1 MIVIG
6 MGGAPLR
13 LWSVLQAPPTV
24 FYCWPIWSETNGIKK
39 KLLFLECFKK
49 ILFILAR
56 GFEKDSSSTL
66 TSKATGTK
74 RNVIALLSDDAVVL
88 PGPTE
93 PLPAHPSK
101 HPPNS
106 ILLLRTPF
114 IWEGLWGTWEDLW
127 QNWDSLRGSWEV
139 LRKLRE
145 CYRELGGLWRG
156 GEGEKRLKM
165 I

>member
-1 MIVIG
+1 

-74 RNVIALLSDDAVVL
+74 RNVIALLIDNAVMYAIHHLVDICLQFQLYPLLFVHLVIVL
-88 PGPTE
+88 GFWAVAP
-93 PLPAHPSK
+93 
-101 HPPNS
+101 
-106 ILLLRTPF
+106 
-114 IWEGLWGTWEDLW
+114 
-127 QNWDSLRGSWEV
+127 
-139 LRKLRE
+139 
-145 CYRELGGLWRG
+145 
-156 GEGEKRLKM
+156 
-165 I
+165 